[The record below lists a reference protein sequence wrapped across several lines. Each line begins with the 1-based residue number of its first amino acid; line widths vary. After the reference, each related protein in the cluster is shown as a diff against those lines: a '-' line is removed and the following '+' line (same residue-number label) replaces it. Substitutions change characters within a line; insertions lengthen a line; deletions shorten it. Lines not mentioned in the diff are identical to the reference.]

1 MSDCAHCG
9 KPIIPGERMV
19 AHMDNGPTWMGRD
32 SDGYQILVTP
42 QPMDFTPYHER
53 CFKAAI
59 PPATPDPQEGP

>member
-19 AHMDNGPTWMGRD
+19 AHMDDGPVWNAQGV
-32 SDGYQILVTP
+32 LVTP

-53 CFKAAI
+53 CFKAANL
-59 PPATPDPQEGP
+59 PVTPDPQETP